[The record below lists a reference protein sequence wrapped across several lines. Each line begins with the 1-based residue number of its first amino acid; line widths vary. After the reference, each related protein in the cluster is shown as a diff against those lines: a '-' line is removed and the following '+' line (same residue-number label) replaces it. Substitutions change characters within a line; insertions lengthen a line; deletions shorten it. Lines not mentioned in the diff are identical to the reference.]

1 MLWQFID
8 NWKHKSMQRITL
20 FIGFLLLASLTA
32 SAEIQRADTKESL
45 RGLDGVYVV
54 TQMMDEQPEELTTNS
69 IQALVI
75 SALADAGIPTNAAP
89 KKFNG
94 DANLSI
100 TVDIIKQPQLDVY
113 VFTVE
118 VAVTQDVKLSRLPS
132 ARWLS
137 SETWSRTLLGVTSP
151 DRTDVIE
158 QALKKCLNA
167 FVADY
172 RAVNPKPTQ

>member
-1 MLWQFID
+1 VAQRKQKLKSEIMKMLTSFIA
-8 NWKHKSMQRITL
+8 
-20 FIGFLLLASLTA
+20 LLLLTSLTA

-45 RGLDGVYVV
+45 RGLDGVYLI
-54 TQMMDEQPEELTTNS
+54 TQMVDEQPEGMTTNS
-69 IQALVI
+69 LLAVVVAALT
-75 SALADAGIPTNAAP
+75 DAGIPTNAVP

-100 TVDIIKQPQLDVY
+100 TVDILKQPQLDVY

-118 VAVTQDVKLSRLPS
+118 VVVTQDVKLTRLPHAEWS
-132 ARWLS
+132 S
-137 SETWSRTLLGVTSP
+137 SETWRRTIQGITSP

-158 QALKKCLNA
+158 QALKKCVDA

-172 RAVNPKPTQ
+172 RAVNPKPAH